1 MGFFSSRRT
10 DGDFVVHDREGTKA
24 ATTVV
29 KVIRSRFYGK
39 HKTGAERTTTGD
51 ESSTYIPQDGTT
63 ASILGHPGQTLRKSQ
78 STPFATTI
86 RKTSGPSRLKNTFT
100 SSSVNL
106 RSTDTTKTKVPSV
119 LKSSE
124 PHVQEDPSIS
134 NFTYGRPDASATFAT
149 ESATKS
155 VSAPSTPVGIRT
167 SRTDNATMTLAQ
179 RLNELAVAN
188 DEGLLN
194 DDEYRVLRQ
203 NLFERFAGNT
213 TIPTEESVVPASVT
227 VLRRPQKGNTT
238 NPESRASFSSS
249 RLSSNFNVDIV
260 PNSSS
265 FSTRSPSIRSV
276 KTGVASLLHRATN
289 RGSNRDKSDTS
300 SIYSIASTASNAFHT
315 QSPQYHPHTR
325 VGSQTGSIR
334 SLRKKK
340 SNSSIGTE
348 ASVSKNSPAD
358 AISLLSRTS
367 RNRAGLDFGQH
378 PERSPSDG
386 YSPQLPPRSATSS
399 LRKLA
404 VPPSSFSPKGL
415 HGSNLESV
423 GKKDKAQ
430 DIYDDSN
437 LVTSADIKREILAV
451 EAEGRRLVDAF
462 NGLEVT
468 TLAKRHRR
476 HLGHHRVESRPATIV
491 GLPGDGTTESGET
504 GIGGGAS
511 SSASAGVG
519 IGSSWTLI
527 PDNKLHFRAT
537 PAQTPTSAYLD
548 TDGISIRSGTSA
560 HTSHTGRS
568 IPRSAHRDASRA
580 LPSKPSS
587 GSVSGSGAGS
597 LHRKNSSSSLA
608 SSTAAAKKRMGGG
621 SGLSPGPPA
630 VPPLPSSLIGLSPV
644 ALASGSSL
652 NLARSTG
659 HLPMSSVP
667 EDENVDHVGL
677 GPGSEEMDEEIRAIR
692 KKKQDVSR
700 RYEER
705 LEYLR
710 AKLKGAQL
718 HEKLMKK

>member
-1 MGFFSSRRT
+1 M
-10 DGDFVVHDREGTKA
+10 
-24 ATTVV
+24 
-29 KVIRSRFYGK
+29 
-39 HKTGAERTTTGD
+39 
-51 ESSTYIPQDGTT
+51 
-63 ASILGHPGQTLRKSQ
+63 LG
-78 STPFATTI
+78 
-86 RKTSGPSRLKNTFT
+86 N
-100 SSSVNL
+100 
-106 RSTDTTKTKVPSV
+106 
-119 LKSSE
+119 E
-124 PHVQEDPSIS
+124 IS
-134 NFTYGRPDASATFAT
+134 
-149 ESATKS
+149 
-155 VSAPSTPVGIRT
+155 
-167 SRTDNATMTLAQ
+167 MTLAQ

-238 NPESRASFSSS
+238 NPESRTSFSSS

-315 QSPQYHPHTR
+315 HT
-325 VGSQTGSIR
+325 R
-334 SLRKKK
+334 SLRKKT

-399 LRKLA
+399 LRRLA

-476 HLGHHRVESRPATIV
+476 HLGHHRVEI
-491 GLPGDGTTESGET
+491 
-504 GIGGGAS
+504 
-511 SSASAGVG
+511 G

-608 SSTAAAKKRMGGG
+608 SSTAAAKKRLGGG

-630 VPPLPSSLIGLSPV
+630 VPPLPSTLTGLSPV